1 MPGYD
6 DLMRMPSSAR
16 VVFIAPDVRDHVV
29 LSLFAIRPSLRQF
42 AIAHG
47 STAHVF
53 AVDIGF
59 R

>member
-1 MPGYD
+1 MQ
-6 DLMRMPSSAR
+6 MPSSAR
-16 VVFIAPDVRDHVV
+16 VVFIVQGVRDRVV
-29 LSLFAIRPSLRQF
+29 QSLFAIRPSLRQF